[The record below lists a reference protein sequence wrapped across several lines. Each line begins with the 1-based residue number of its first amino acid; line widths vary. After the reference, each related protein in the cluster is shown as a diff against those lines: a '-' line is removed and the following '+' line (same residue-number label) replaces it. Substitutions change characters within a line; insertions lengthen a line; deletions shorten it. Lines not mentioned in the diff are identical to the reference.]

1 MESEVKCRNLKQGEV
16 DIRQSIFQGEYF
28 SPLVFVPR
36 LNPLSF
42 KSTLNPFG
50 SKKGQCSL

>member
-1 MESEVKCRNLKQGEV
+1 MRLRAGT
-16 DIRQSIFQGEYF
+16 RQSIFQGDYF
-28 SPLVFVPR
+28 SPLVFAPR

-42 KSTLNPFG
+42 KSILNPFG

>member
-1 MESEVKCRNLKQGEV
+1 MESEVKGRNLKQGEV
-16 DIRQSIFQGEYF
+16 DNRQSIFQGDYF
-28 SPLVFVPR
+28 SPLVFAPR

-42 KSTLNPFG
+42 KSILNPFG